1 MSNVDDSKLTKYL
14 ISIEVPMFDHWEGQ
28 AYASKLLSRCGVKY
42 QHRKWASGVSID
54 SKHFHNFKVDCNEH
68 TLMLITIAGGVVE
81 KNLSDM
87 YKQRA
92 LTKAQNFLASLDAEE
107 AEALD
112 LDAIRKQ
119 LSENLV

>member
-1 MSNVDDSKLTKYL
+1 MSNVDNSKLTKYL
-14 ISIEVPMFDHWEGQ
+14 ISIEVPMFDHWEGV
-28 AYASKLLSRCGVKY
+28 AYASKLLSQCGVKY
-42 QHRKWASGVSID
+42 QHHEWASGESANG
-54 SKHFHNFKVDCNEH
+54 KYFHNFKVDCNDH
-68 TLMLITIAGGVVE
+68 TLMLIIIAGGEVR

-92 LTKAQNFLASLDAEE
+92 LTKAQNFLASLDSEE
-107 AEALD
+107 AKALD